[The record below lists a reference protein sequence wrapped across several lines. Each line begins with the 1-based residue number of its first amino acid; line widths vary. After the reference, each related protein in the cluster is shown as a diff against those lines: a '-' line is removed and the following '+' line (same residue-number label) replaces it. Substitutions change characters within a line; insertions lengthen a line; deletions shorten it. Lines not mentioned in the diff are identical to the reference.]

1 MSVQGDGGGPPR
13 SGQTSGRDN
22 GGRAGRN
29 GRRPGSSRRS
39 PSSFERTESP
49 RCSGL
54 AWTLGPVRHRTP
66 VIAAFRSVDPPAVQL
81 LDALTGAVDMR
92 RSRLFEL
99 LRSTT
104 VALAKRRQTVL
115 AVEDVHWSD
124 RTTRDALLYLT
135 AMAREGRWVLVVTFR
150 DSEIAGRPA
159 LREFLDAL
167 NHDALLQLKL
177 DALGPQDVAAQ
188 IEGITVGEPRTTM
201 PNWCIDVAG
210 ASRSWWRKSWG
221 PSGRRHRRT
230 CSSARPVSCTAE

>member
-1 MSVQGDGGGPPR
+1 MRTMLGACLDLGAGAPPY
-13 SGQTSGRDN
+13 
-22 GGRAGRN
+22 
-29 GRRPGSSRRS
+29 
-39 PSSFERTESP
+39 
-49 RCSGL
+49 SGL
-54 AWTLGPVRHRTP
+54 
-66 VIAAFRSVDPPAVQL
+66 IAAFRSVDPPAVQL

-150 DSEIAGRPA
+150 DDEIAGRPA

-167 NHDALLQLKL
+167 NHDALLHVKL
-177 DALGPQDVAAQ
+177 DALPPQDVAAQ
-188 IEGITVGEPRTTM
+188 IEGITGRRTSHEHAELVHRRSGGIPLLVEEVM
-201 PNWCIDVAG
+201 GAEAAG
-210 ASRSWWRKSWG
+210 ATGVPAHLRDLFLARLNDLGELAVARRVWLPSWATVATSGWLPVRWESALTWSR
-221 PSGRRHRRT
+221 P
-230 CSSARPVSCTAE
+230 P